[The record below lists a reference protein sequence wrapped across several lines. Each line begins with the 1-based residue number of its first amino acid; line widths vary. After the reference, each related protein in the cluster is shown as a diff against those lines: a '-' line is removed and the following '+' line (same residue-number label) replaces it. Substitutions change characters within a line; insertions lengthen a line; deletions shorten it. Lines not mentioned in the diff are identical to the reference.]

1 MDMDKLWRIALKDI
15 RTRFTDRRLIIIMF
29 AAPLAIATIIGLAF
43 GGLSGSSSPISHIP
57 VAVINN
63 DQPTADGTSFGAI
76 LAGLLTAGQ
85 LPGGTS
91 ASLAACPQTSGG
103 VDENSK
109 AGGMT
114 LGELIQGTSFDETQ
128 AQSLVSDK
136 KINPPASFPGGPE
149 YLEVS
154 GRAAVD
160 KGLYAVVVVIPADF
174 SGALSSLSD
183 PRLAQAS
190 TRITVYGNGGASVS
204 AVIVRSVVDSIA
216 AQLVSGNIAMGA
228 TLTELAS
235 QNPAALSLLAGAK
248 GQELSK
254 LFVCAF
260 APGNALVQMSNQP
273 VQAAPNSLAGTLLVT
288 FGSAQALFFALFTG
302 INGVLSMYDERK
314 NGTLQRI
321 LVSPTPR
328 WVVLGGK
335 LVGTFVS
342 VLAQLVIL
350 MIALTAVGSLLEG
363 RPTFIWGNQV
373 GMLFL
378 VLVAV
383 SLAVSGLGVF
393 LAGLLKDME
402 QAATIRQVLTMA
414 LGVLGGTF
422 GFQLPRS
429 VAQFSLVYW
438 GRDAF
443 DLLAAGHGEVW
454 PNLLVLFVEGAVL
467 FGVGLFFFNRKF
479 EV

>member
-1 MDMDKLWRIALKDI
+1 MDKLWRIALKDI
-15 RTRFTDRRLIIIMF
+15 RTRFTDRRLLIIMF

-43 GGLSGSSSPISHIP
+43 GGLGSSSSPVTHIP
-57 VAVINN
+57 VAVINE
-63 DQPTADGTSFGAI
+63 DQPAADGTAFGAI
-76 LAGLLTAGQ
+76 LAGVLTTGQ
-85 LPGGTS
+85 LPAEAD
-91 ASLAACPQTSGG
+91 ASLSACPQTANDPGQGS
-103 VDENSK
+103 SS
-109 AGGMT
+109 MS
-114 LGELIQGTSFDETQ
+114 LGELISGTTFDETQ
-128 AQSLVSDK
+128 AESLVSGK
-136 KINPPASFPGGPE
+136 KIDAPMISAGAPT
-149 YLEVS
+149 YLEEV
-154 GRAAVD
+154 GKAAVD
-160 KGLYAVVVVIPADF
+160 KGLYSAVVIIPAGF
-174 SGALSSLSD
+174 SRALTSLSD

-190 TRITVYGNGGASVS
+190 TTITVYGNGGDSLS

-216 AQLVSGNIAMGA
+216 AQLVSGNIAIGA
-228 TLTELAS
+228 TLTELAA
-235 QNPAALSLLAGAK
+235 QNPAALSTFAGSKAQDM
-248 GQELSK
+248 GK
-254 LFVCAF
+254 LFTCAF
-260 APGNALVQMSNQP
+260 VPGNGLVQVADRP
-273 VQAAPNSLAGTLLVT
+273 VQAVPNTLAGTLLVT

-302 INGVLSMYDERK
+302 INGVLSMYDERRD
-314 NGTLQRI
+314 GTLGRI

-350 MIALTAVGSLLEG
+350 MLALTAVGSLLEG
-363 RPTFIWGNQV
+363 RPSFIWGNDV
-373 GMLFL
+373 GMLVL
-378 VLVAV
+378 VLMAV

-402 QAATIRQVLTMA
+402 QAVTIRQVLTMA

-443 DLLAAGHGEVW
+443 DLLAAGHGEIW
-454 PNLLVLFVEGAVL
+454 LNLLVLFVEGAVL
-467 FGVGLFFFNRKF
+467 FGIGLFFFNRKF

>member
-1 MDMDKLWRIALKDI
+1 MDKLWRIALKDI
-15 RTRFTDRRLIIIMF
+15 RTRFTDRRLVIIMF

-43 GGLSGSSSPISHIP
+43 GGLGSSSSPISHIP

-63 DQPTADGTSFGAI
+63 DQPAADGTAFGNI
-76 LAGLLTAGQ
+76 LAGVLTTGQ
-85 LPGGTS
+85 LPAS
-91 ASLAACPQTSGG
+91 ADASLSACPQTANDPGQGS
-103 VDENSK
+103 
-109 AGGMT
+109 AGMS
-114 LGELIQGTSFDETQ
+114 LGELISGTTFDETQ
-128 AQSLVSDK
+128 AQSLVSGK
-136 KINPPASFPGGPE
+136 KIDSLMISAGAPT
-149 YLEVS
+149 YLESV
-154 GRAAVD
+154 GKAAVD
-160 KGLYAVVVVIPADF
+160 KGLYSAVVIIPEDF
-174 SGALSSLSD
+174 SRALTSLSD

-190 TRITVYGNGGASVS
+190 TTITVYGNGGDSLS
-204 AVIVRSVVDSIA
+204 AVIVRSVVDSNA
-216 AQLVSGNIAMGA
+216 AQLVSGNIAIGA
-228 TLTELAS
+228 TLTELAA
-235 QNPAALSLLAGAK
+235 QNPTALSSLSRAK
-248 GQELSK
+248 AQDMGK
-254 LFVCAF
+254 LFTCAF
-260 APGNALVQMSNQP
+260 VPGNGLVQLADQP
-273 VQAAPNSLAGTLLVT
+273 VQAAPNTLAGTLLVT

-335 LVGTFVS
+335 LVGTFAS

-350 MIALTAVGSLLEG
+350 MLALTAVGSLLEG
-363 RPTFIWGNQV
+363 RPTFIWGNDV

-378 VLVAV
+378 VLMAV

-402 QAATIRQVLTMA
+402 QALTIRQVLTMA

-443 DLLAAGHGEVW
+443 DLLAAGHGDIW
-454 PNLLVLFVEGAVL
+454 LNLLVLFVEGAVL
-467 FGVGLFFFNRKF
+467 FGIGLFFFNRKF

>member
-1 MDMDKLWRIALKDI
+1 MDKLWVVAFKDI
-15 RTRFTDRRLIIIMF
+15 RTRFTDRRLLIIMF

-43 GGLSGSSSPISHIP
+43 GGLGRSSSPVSHIP
-57 VAVINN
+57 VAVINR
-63 DQPTADGTSFGAI
+63 DQPAANGVNFGVI
-76 LAGLLTAGQ
+76 LAGVLATGQ
-85 LPGGTS
+85 LPSGTDAALS
-91 ASLAACPQTSGG
+91 ACPQTANDPGQAA
-103 VDENSK
+103 ET
-109 AGGMT
+109 GGMS
-114 LGELIQGTSFDETQ
+114 LAELISGTIFDEAQ
-128 AQSLVSDK
+128 ADSLVSGK
-136 KINPPASFPGGPE
+136 KIGPLMISAGAPT
-149 YLEVS
+149 YLETV
-154 GRAAVD
+154 GKAAVD
-160 KGLYAVVVVIPADF
+160 KGLYSAVVIIPANF
-174 SGALSSLSD
+174 SAALSSLSD
-183 PRLAQAS
+183 PRMGQAS
-190 TRITVYGNGGASVS
+190 STITVYGNGGDSLS

-216 AQLVSGNIAMGA
+216 AQFVSGNIAIGA
-228 TLTELAS
+228 TLTELAT
-235 QNPAALSLLAGAK
+235 QNRTFLSTLGEIKA
-248 GQELSK
+248 QDTEK
-254 LFVCAF
+254 LFACAF
-260 APGNALVQMSNQP
+260 VPGNGLVQVADRP
-273 VQAAPNSLAGTLLVT
+273 VQAVPNNLASTLLVT

-302 INGVLSMYDERK
+302 INGVLSMYDERQ
-314 NGTLQRI
+314 NGTLGRI

-350 MIALTAVGSLLEG
+350 MLALTAVGSLLEG
-363 RPTFIWGNQV
+363 RPTFIWGNNV

-378 VLVAV
+378 VLMAV

-402 QAATIRQVLTMA
+402 QAITIRSVLTMA

-443 DLLAAGHGEVW
+443 DLLAAGHGEIW
-454 PNLLVLFVEGAVL
+454 PNLLVLFMEGVVL
-467 FGVGLFFFNRKF
+467 FGIGLFFYNRKF

>member
-1 MDMDKLWRIALKDI
+1 MNKLWVVAFKDI
-15 RTRFTDRRLIIIMF
+15 RTRFTDRLLLIMMF

-43 GGLSGSSSPISHIP
+43 GGLGRSSSPISHIP
-57 VAVINN
+57 VAVINEDRPAPN
-63 DQPTADGTSFGAI
+63 GTAFGDI
-76 LAGLLTAGQ
+76 LAGVLTTGQ
-85 LPGGTS
+85 LPAS
-91 ASLAACPQTSGG
+91 ADASLSACPQTASDPGQG
-103 VDENSK
+103 SADMS
-109 AGGMT
+109 
-114 LGELIQGTSFDETQ
+114 LGELISGTTFDGTQ
-128 AQSLVSDK
+128 AQGLVSGK
-136 KINPPASFPGGPE
+136 KIDPLMIPAGTPT
-149 YLEVS
+149 YLETV
-154 GRAAVD
+154 GKAAVD
-160 KGLYAVVVVIPADF
+160 KGLYSAVVIIPADF
-174 SGALSSLSD
+174 SRALTSLSD

-190 TRITVYGNGGASVS
+190 TTITVYGNGGDSLS

-216 AQLVSGNIAMGA
+216 AQLVSGNIAIGA
-228 TLTELAS
+228 TLTELAA
-235 QNPAALSLLAGAK
+235 QNPAALSSLSGAK
-248 GQELSK
+248 GQGVSK
-254 LFVCAF
+254 LFACAF
-260 APGNALVQMSNQP
+260 VPGNGLVQMSNQP
-273 VQAAPNSLAGTLLVT
+273 VQAVPNTLAGTLLVT

-302 INGVLSMYDERK
+302 INGVLSMYDERH
-314 NGTLQRI
+314 NGTLGRI

-350 MIALTAVGSLLEG
+350 MLALTAVGSLLEG
-363 RPTFIWGNQV
+363 HPTFIWGNAV

-378 VLVAV
+378 VLMAV

-402 QAATIRQVLTMA
+402 QAVTIRQVLTMT

-443 DLLAAGHGEVW
+443 DTLAAGHGEIW
-454 PNLLVLFVEGAVL
+454 LNLLVLFVEGAVL
-467 FGVGLFFFNRKF
+467 FGIGLFFFNRKF

>member
-1 MDMDKLWRIALKDI
+1 MDKLWTIAVKDI
-15 RTRFTDRRLIIIMF
+15 RTRFTDRRLLIIMF

-43 GGLSGSSSPISHIP
+43 GGLGRASSPVSHIP

-63 DQPTADGTSFGAI
+63 DQPGTNGTSYGAM
-76 LAGLLTAGQ
+76 LAALLISGQ
-85 LPGGTS
+85 LPAGTN
-91 ASLAACPQTSGG
+91 ASFSACPQTTNDSGQA
-103 VDENSK
+103 STS
-109 AGGMT
+109 MS
-114 LGELIQGTSFDETQ
+114 LGDLISGTTFDETQ
-128 AQSLVSDK
+128 AQSLVSGK
-136 KINPPASFPGGPE
+136 KIDPPMISTDAPT
-149 YLEVS
+149 YLETL
-154 GRAAVD
+154 GKAAVD
-160 KGLYAVVVVIPADF
+160 KGLYSALVIIPADF
-174 SGALSSLSD
+174 SKALTSLSD
-183 PRLAQAS
+183 PRLAPAS
-190 TRITVYGNGGASVS
+190 TTITVYGNGGDSLS

-216 AQLVSGNIAMGA
+216 AQLVSGNIAIGA

-235 QNPAALSLLAGAK
+235 QNPAAFTALGGTKAQDLG
-248 GQELSK
+248 K
-254 LFVCAF
+254 LFTCAF
-260 APGNALVQMSNQP
+260 ASGNALVQMSNQP
-273 VQAAPNSLAGTLLVT
+273 VQAVANNLAGILLVT

-302 INGVLSMYDERK
+302 INGVLSMYDERQ
-314 NGTLQRI
+314 NGTLARI

-350 MIALTAVGSLLEG
+350 MLALTAVGSLLEG
-363 RPTFIWGNQV
+363 RPIFIWGNEV

-378 VLVAV
+378 VLMAV

-402 QAATIRQVLTMA
+402 QAVTIRQVLTMA

-443 DLLAAGHGEVW
+443 DLLAAGHGEIW
-454 PNLLVLFVEGAVL
+454 LNLLVLFVEGAAL
-467 FGVGLFFFNRKF
+467 FGIGLFFFNRKF

>member
-1 MDMDKLWRIALKDI
+1 MDMDKLWRIAIKDI
-15 RTRFTDRRLIIIMF
+15 RTRFTDRRLLIIMF

-43 GGLSGSSSPISHIP
+43 GGLGSNSSPISHIP

-63 DQPTADGTSFGAI
+63 DQAGTQGAAFGAM
-76 LAGLLTAGQ
+76 LAGLLINGQSPAGT
-85 LPGGTS
+85 G
-91 ASLAACPQTSGG
+91 ASLAACGQASGG
-103 VDENSK
+103 ASEAST

-114 LGELIQGTSFDETQ
+114 LAELIHGIAFEQAQ

-136 KINPPASFPGGPE
+136 KIDPPAVSPGGPG
-149 YLEVS
+149 YLEAVAK
-154 GRAAVD
+154 AAVD
-160 KGLYAVVVVIPADF
+160 KGLYSAVVIIPADF
-174 SGALSSLSD
+174 STALTSLSD

-190 TRITVYGNGGASVS
+190 TRITVYGNGGDSVS

-228 TLTELAS
+228 TLTELAA
-235 QNPAALSLLAGAK
+235 QNPAALSSLAGAK

-260 APGNALVQMSNQP
+260 SPGNSLVQMSNQP
-273 VQAAPNSLAGTLLVT
+273 VQAAPNTLAGTLLVT

-342 VLAQLVIL
+342 VLAQLLIL
-350 MIALTAVGSLLEG
+350 MFALTAVGSLLEG
-363 RPTFIWGNQV
+363 RPTFIWGNDV

-378 VLVAV
+378 VLMAV

-402 QAATIRQVLTMA
+402 QAVTIRQVLTMA

-429 VAQFSLVYW
+429 MAQFSLVYW

-443 DLLAAGHGEVW
+443 DLLAAGQGEIW
-454 PNLLVLFVEGAVL
+454 LNLLVLFVQGAVL
-467 FGVGLFFFNRKF
+467 FGIGLFFFNRKF